1 MHETSRQIVG
11 RAGRFLSRRA
21 SAGCKPHSVLLL
33 LLLLLLLGPLLIM
46 ADPEKELYGAP
57 IMIRGECAAPG

>member
-1 MHETSRQIVG
+1 MRL
-11 RAGRFLSRRA
+11 AGRLLAELGSLSQMGVSWLQASQPFL
-21 SAGCKPHSVLLL
+21 PP
-33 LLLLLLLGPLLIM
+33 PLCLPIM